1 MSAQQ
6 ILFLATAGVTLISAA
21 LVVTVRNL
29 IHAGLWLVLA
39 LFAVA
44 AIYVQLEA
52 DFLAVVQVILYIGA
66 IAILIIFSV
75 MLTRRV
81 MADTGPQRIPQ
92 WPLAVVLAL
101 LVFGGLA
108 YLLSQ
113 VQWPLAVVL
122 ALLVFGGLA
131 YLLAQVQWPLAPD
144 VDVSDT
150 VLALG
155 ESFVD
160 PNRFVIPF
168 EVATILLLVALIGSI
183 SLALPERESD

>member
-6 ILFLATAGVTLISAA
+6 IVFLVSAGVIVISAA

-29 IHAGLWLVLA
+29 IHASLWLVIT

-66 IAILIIFSV
+66 ISILIIFSV

-92 WPLAVVLAL
+92 WPLAAVLAL

-108 YLLSQ
+108 YLLVQ
-113 VQWPLAVVL
+113 VP
-122 ALLVFGGLA
+122 
-131 YLLAQVQWPLAPD
+131 WPLAPN

-155 ESFVD
+155 EAFVD
-160 PNRFVIPF
+160 PNRYVIPF
-168 EVATILLLVALIGSI
+168 EVVTVLLLVALVGSI

>member
-6 ILFLATAGVTLISAA
+6 IVFRVTAGVIVISAA

-29 IHAGLWLVLA
+29 IHASLWLVIT

-66 IAILIIFSV
+66 ISILIIFSV

-92 WPLAVVLAL
+92 WPLAAVLAL

-108 YLLSQ
+108 YLLVQ
-113 VQWPLAVVL
+113 VP
-122 ALLVFGGLA
+122 
-131 YLLAQVQWPLAPD
+131 WPLAPN
-144 VDVSDT
+144 VDLSDT

-155 ESFVD
+155 EAFVD
-160 PNRFVIPF
+160 PNRYVIPF
-168 EVATILLLVALIGSI
+168 EVATVLLLVALVGSI

>member
-6 ILFLATAGVTLISAA
+6 IVFLVTAGVIVISAA

-29 IHAGLWLVLA
+29 IHASLWLVIT

-66 IAILIIFSV
+66 ISILIIFSV

-92 WPLAVVLAL
+92 WPLAAVLAL

-108 YLLSQ
+108 YLLVQ
-113 VQWPLAVVL
+113 VP
-122 ALLVFGGLA
+122 
-131 YLLAQVQWPLAPD
+131 WPLAPN
-144 VDVSDT
+144 VDLSDT

-155 ESFVD
+155 EAFVD
-160 PNRFVIPF
+160 PNRYVIPF
-168 EVATILLLVALIGSI
+168 EVATVLLLVALVGSI

>member
-6 ILFLATAGVTLISAA
+6 IVFLVTAGVIVISAV

-29 IHAGLWLVLA
+29 IHASLWLVIT

-66 IAILIIFSV
+66 ISILIIFSV

-92 WPLAVVLAL
+92 WPLAAVLAL

-108 YLLSQ
+108 YLLVQ
-113 VQWPLAVVL
+113 VP
-122 ALLVFGGLA
+122 
-131 YLLAQVQWPLAPD
+131 WPLAPN

-155 ESFVD
+155 EAFVD
-160 PNRFVIPF
+160 PNRYVIPF
-168 EVATILLLVALIGSI
+168 EVVTVLLLVALVGSI

>member
-6 ILFLATAGVTLISAA
+6 IVFLVTAGVIVISAA

-29 IHAGLWLVLA
+29 IHASLWLVIT

-66 IAILIIFSV
+66 ISILIIFSV

-92 WPLAVVLAL
+92 WPLAAVLAL
-101 LVFGGLA
+101 LVFGGLV
-108 YLLSQ
+108 YLLVQ
-113 VQWPLAVVL
+113 VP
-122 ALLVFGGLA
+122 
-131 YLLAQVQWPLAPD
+131 WPLAPN

-155 ESFVD
+155 EAFVD
-160 PNRFVIPF
+160 PNRYVIPF
-168 EVATILLLVALIGSI
+168 EVATVLLLVALVGSI

>member
-6 ILFLATAGVTLISAA
+6 IVFLVTAGVIVISAV

-29 IHAGLWLVLA
+29 IHASLWLVIT

-92 WPLAVVLAL
+92 WPLAAVLAL

-108 YLLSQ
+108 YLLVQ
-113 VQWPLAVVL
+113 VP
-122 ALLVFGGLA
+122 
-131 YLLAQVQWPLAPD
+131 WPLAPN

-155 ESFVD
+155 EAFVD
-160 PNRFVIPF
+160 PNRYVIPF
-168 EVATILLLVALIGSI
+168 EVVTVLLLVALVGSI

>member
-6 ILFLATAGVTLISAA
+6 IVFLVTAGVTVISAA

-29 IHAGLWLVLA
+29 IHAGLWLVMTLA
-39 LFAVA
+39 AVA

-92 WPLAVVLAL
+92 WPLAAVVAL
-101 LVFGGLA
+101 VVFGGLA
-108 YLLSQ
+108 YLLVQ
-113 VQWPLAVVL
+113 VPWPS
-122 ALLVFGGLA
+122 
-131 YLLAQVQWPLAPD
+131 APD

-155 ESFVD
+155 EAFVD
-160 PNRFVIPF
+160 PDRFVIPF
-168 EVATILLLVALIGSI
+168 EVATILLLVALVGSI

>member
-6 ILFLATAGVTLISAA
+6 IVFLVTAGVIVISAV

-29 IHAGLWLVLA
+29 IHASLWLVIT

-66 IAILIIFSV
+66 ISILIIFSV

-92 WPLAVVLAL
+92 WPLAAVLAL

-108 YLLSQ
+108 YLLVQ
-113 VQWPLAVVL
+113 VP
-122 ALLVFGGLA
+122 
-131 YLLAQVQWPLAPD
+131 WPLAPN

-155 ESFVD
+155 EAFVD
-160 PNRFVIPF
+160 PNRYVIPF
-168 EVATILLLVALIGSI
+168 EVATVLLLVALVGSI

>member
-6 ILFLATAGVTLISAA
+6 IVFLVTAGVIVISAA

-29 IHAGLWLVLA
+29 IHASLWLVIT

-66 IAILIIFSV
+66 ISILIIFSV

-92 WPLAVVLAL
+92 WPLAAVLAL
-101 LVFGGLA
+101 LVFGGLG
-108 YLLSQ
+108 YLLVQ
-113 VQWPLAVVL
+113 VP
-122 ALLVFGGLA
+122 
-131 YLLAQVQWPLAPD
+131 WPLAPN

-155 ESFVD
+155 EAFVD
-160 PNRFVIPF
+160 PNRYVIPF
-168 EVATILLLVALIGSI
+168 EVATVLLLVALVGSI

>member
-6 ILFLATAGVTLISAA
+6 IVFLVSAGVIVISAA

-29 IHAGLWLVLA
+29 IHASLWLVIT

-66 IAILIIFSV
+66 ISILIIFSV

-92 WPLAVVLAL
+92 WPLAAVLAL

-108 YLLSQ
+108 YLLVQ
-113 VQWPLAVVL
+113 VP
-122 ALLVFGGLA
+122 
-131 YLLAQVQWPLAPD
+131 WPLAPN

-155 ESFVD
+155 EAFVD
-160 PNRFVIPF
+160 PNRYVIPF
-168 EVATILLLVALIGSI
+168 EVATVLLLVALVGSI

>member
-6 ILFLATAGVTLISAA
+6 IVFLVTASVTVISAA

-29 IHAGLWLVLA
+29 IHAGLWLVITLA
-39 LFAVA
+39 AVA
-44 AIYVQLEA
+44 AVYVQLEA

-92 WPLAVVLAL
+92 WPLAAVVSL

-108 YLLSQ
+108 F
-113 VQWPLAVVL
+113 
-122 ALLVFGGLA
+122 LLV
-131 YLLAQVQWPLAPD
+131 QVPWPLAPD

-155 ESFVD
+155 EAFVD
-160 PNRFVIPF
+160 PNLFVIPF
-168 EVATILLLVALIGSI
+168 EVATVLLLVALIGSI

>member
-66 IAILIIFSV
+66 IAILIVFSV

-81 MADTGPQRIPQ
+81 MADTGPQRIP
-92 WPLAVVLAL
+92 
-101 LVFGGLA
+101 
-108 YLLSQ
+108 
-113 VQWPLAVVL
+113 QWPLAVVL

-183 SLALPERESD
+183 SLALPKRESD

>member
-6 ILFLATAGVTLISAA
+6 IVFLVTAGVAFISAA

-29 IHAGLWLVLA
+29 IHASLWLVITLA
-39 LFAVA
+39 AVA

-92 WPLAVVLAL
+92 WPLAAVVAL
-101 LVFGGLA
+101 LVAGGLA
-108 YLLSQ
+108 YLLVQ
-113 VQWPLAVVL
+113 VPWLA
-122 ALLVFGGLA
+122 
-131 YLLAQVQWPLAPD
+131 APD

-155 ESFVD
+155 EAFVD
-160 PNRFVIPF
+160 PNLFVIPF
-168 EVATILLLVALIGSI
+168 EVATIILLVALIGSI
-183 SLALPERESD
+183 SLALPEHESD

>member
-6 ILFLATAGVTLISAA
+6 IVFLVTAGVIVISAA
-21 LVVTVRNL
+21 LVVTVHNL
-29 IHAGLWLVLA
+29 IHASLWLVIT

-81 MADTGPQRIPQ
+81 MADTDPQRIPQ
-92 WPLAVVLAL
+92 WPLAAVLAL

-108 YLLSQ
+108 YLLVQ
-113 VQWPLAVVL
+113 VP
-122 ALLVFGGLA
+122 
-131 YLLAQVQWPLAPD
+131 WPLAPD

-155 ESFVD
+155 EAFVD
-160 PNRFVIPF
+160 PNRYVIPF
-168 EVATILLLVALIGSI
+168 EVVTVLLLVALVGSI

>member
-6 ILFLATAGVTLISAA
+6 IVFLVTAGVALISAA

-29 IHAGLWLVLA
+29 IHAGLWLVITLA
-39 LFAVA
+39 AVA

-92 WPLAVVLAL
+92 WPLAAVVAL
-101 LVFGGLA
+101 LVAGGLA
-108 YLLSQ
+108 YLLVQ
-113 VQWPLAVVL
+113 VPWPA
-122 ALLVFGGLA
+122 
-131 YLLAQVQWPLAPD
+131 APD

-155 ESFVD
+155 EAFVD
-160 PNRFVIPF
+160 PNLFVIPF
-168 EVATILLLVALIGSI
+168 EVATIILLVALIGSI

>member
-6 ILFLATAGVTLISAA
+6 IVFLVTGGVALISAA

-29 IHAGLWLVLA
+29 IHASLWLVITLA
-39 LFAVA
+39 AVA

-92 WPLAVVLAL
+92 WPLAAVVAL
-101 LVFGGLA
+101 LVAGGLA
-108 YLLSQ
+108 YLLVQ
-113 VQWPLAVVL
+113 VPWLA
-122 ALLVFGGLA
+122 
-131 YLLAQVQWPLAPD
+131 APD

-155 ESFVD
+155 EAFVD
-160 PNRFVIPF
+160 PNLFVIPF
-168 EVATILLLVALIGSI
+168 EVATIILLVALIGSI